1 MTSQNLSKI
10 RVRFAPSPTGTLH
23 IGGARTALYNYL
35 FAKKMGGTFILRIED
50 TDLERSTPES
60 IQAILDGMNW
70 LGLNWDEG
78 PYFQTKRFDLY
89 NEHIERMLKDGKA
102 YPCFCSAEDLD
113 KKRGAAQAAKIKYK
127 YDRTCWRLSPEERAQ
142 KLAEKIPHT
151 VRFFSSDTEII
162 HINDVIKGDVQ
173 VDGKELD
180 DLILRRTDGSPTY
193 NLTVVID
200 DATMD
205 ITHVIRGDDHL
216 NNTPRQIQLYRALGY
231 PLPIFA
237 HLPMILGTD
246 KKKLSKR
253 TGTTSVMAY
262 RDMGYLPHA
271 LLNYLVKLGWS
282 YKDQEIFSLAE
293 MIEAFS
299 LEACSP
305 SSGILNLDKLDW
317 LNGHYIRE
325 SKALD
330 LAPLVKE
337 VLEKMGA
344 KNSDDALLVKSV
356 HVSLAKVK
364 TLKEMAE
371 FIDFL
376 FMDVPADA
384 DAITK
389 DITEMA
395 KPILKRVCEEMTKA
409 NTTDK
414 EALHSAFE
422 KIAAEFSVGMGK
434 VANPVR
440 VALSQKRISP
450 GVYELITIFGVAESV
465 KKIERF
471 LV

>member
-1 MTSQNLSKI
+1 MTSNPSKV

-60 IQAILDGMNW
+60 IQAILDGMKW

-89 NEHIERMLKDGKA
+89 NEHIERLIQEGKA
-102 YPCFCSAEDLD
+102 YPCFCTAEDLD

-142 KLAEKIPHT
+142 KLAAKIPHT
-151 VRFFSSDTEII
+151 TRFFSSDTDII

-282 YKDQEIFSLAE
+282 YKDQEIFSLTQMSE
-293 MIEAFS
+293 SFT

-325 SKALD
+325 SKAED

-337 VLEKMGA
+337 ILEKMGA
-344 KNSDDALLVKSV
+344 KNIDEALLVKSV

-376 FMDVPADA
+376 FMDVPAETDTIA
-384 DAITK
+384 K
-389 DITEMA
+389 NITETA
-395 KPILKRVCEEMTKA
+395 KPILKHICEEMIKA
-409 NTTDK
+409 KTTDK
-414 EALHSAFE
+414 DALHMVFE
-422 KIAAEFSVGMGK
+422 KIAGEFNVGMGK

-450 GVYELITIFGVAESV
+450 GVYELIEIFGVAESV

-471 LV
+471 L